1 MTQIN
6 IYSNDSLIII
16 IDNKNRRDE
25 SKIRISDKKVEKIIC
40 DIKNERLKND
50 LKIVGDAAELFQK
63 FKNNFEYIE
72 AAGGI
77 VTNHEGN
84 ALFIK
89 RWDIWDLP
97 KGKVKKGEL
106 SENAAIRE
114 VVEETGVYDPKIIK
128 QLGSTYH
135 VYFAYE
141 KWYLKKTFWYLMETK
156 VDADLYPEIEE
167 DITDAVWL
175 NVEDAR
181 MAIQTSYRSL
191 RDAFTGFFEKGIILK
206 E

>member
-16 IDNKNRRDE
+16 LDNKNHRDE
-25 SKIRISDKKVEKIIC
+25 SRIRISDNKVEEVIC

-50 LKIVGDAAELFQK
+50 HKIVGDATELFQK
-63 FKNNFEYIE
+63 LKNNFKYIE

-84 ALFIK
+84 TLFIK

-97 KGKVKKGEL
+97 KGKVEKDEL
-106 SENAAIRE
+106 PEDAAIRE

-128 QLGSTYH
+128 QLDSTYH
-135 VYFAYE
+135 VYFAFK

-156 VDADLYPEIEE
+156 VDADLNPEIEE
-167 DITDAVWL
+167 DITEAVWL
-175 NVEDAR
+175 NVENAR
-181 MAIQTSYRSL
+181 KAIKTSYRSL
-191 RDAFTGFFEKGIILK
+191 RDTFTEFFEKGIISK